1 MSFMSEFEYQNGTP
15 AGGSYQ
21 YNYTNPNGNKP
32 PKEKKKF
39 GLGAVI
45 AVAVISALLCGTV
58 SSAGVYGLMQ
68 RANASS
74 ASSSDT
80 VSQPSSTAAAVNQ
93 TTINVTESTDSVA
106 EAVAKKCT
114 GSVVGIRVTST
125 KTNTGFW
132 GQQTQSQSASE
143 GSGVIYTA
151 DGYIITNYHVISS
164 AVENAQ
170 YGSIADGTT
179 LQVYLASDPET
190 GVDATVVGYDASADI
205 ALLKIDRTGLPAVEI
220 GDSDKLTVGQKTIA
234 IGSPGGLE
242 YMGSVSQGIVSGL
255 NRSITTESG
264 VQMNLIQTDAA
275 INPGN
280 SGGALLDSTGKLIGI
295 NNAKMSGTDY
305 DGIGFAIPV
314 NEVVDI
320 CDRLIH
326 QEGTQQAYLGV
337 TINTYYTAEQLQMW
351 GYPSGVVV
359 YSVADNSPAAEAGIQ
374 AGDIICKINDT
385 AITSYASMISEK
397 NKYNSG
403 DTIKLTI
410 FRNRQSQEVS
420 VTLQ

>member
-1 MSFMSEFEYQNGTP
+1 MSEFEYQNGTP

-125 KTNTGFW
+125 TTNTGFW

>member
-1 MSFMSEFEYQNGTP
+1 MSEFEYQNGTP

-125 KTNTGFW
+125 TTNTGFW

-320 CDRLIH
+320 CNRLIH

>member
-1 MSFMSEFEYQNGTP
+1 MSEFEYQNGTP

-58 SSAGVYGLMQ
+58 SSAGVYVLMQ
-68 RANASS
+68 LANASS

-125 KTNTGFW
+125 TTNTGFW

-295 NNAKMSGTDY
+295 NNAKMSGTD
-305 DGIGFAIPV
+305 
-314 NEVVDI
+314 
-320 CDRLIH
+320 
-326 QEGTQQAYLGV
+326 
-337 TINTYYTAEQLQMW
+337 
-351 GYPSGVVV
+351 
-359 YSVADNSPAAEAGIQ
+359 
-374 AGDIICKINDT
+374 
-385 AITSYASMISEK
+385 
-397 NKYNSG
+397 
-403 DTIKLTI
+403 
-410 FRNRQSQEVS
+410 
-420 VTLQ
+420 

>member
-1 MSFMSEFEYQNGTP
+1 MSEFEYQNGTP

-80 VSQPSSTAAAVNQ
+80 VSQPSSTAAGVNQ

-125 KTNTGFW
+125 TTNTGFW

>member
-1 MSFMSEFEYQNGTP
+1 MSEFEYQNGTP

-125 KTNTGFW
+125 TTNTGFW

-190 GVDATVVGYDASADI
+190 GVDATVVGYDASAYI
-205 ALLKIDRTGLPAVEI
+205 ALLKIYRTGLPAVEI

>member
-1 MSFMSEFEYQNGTP
+1 MSEFEYQNGTP

-93 TTINVTESTDSVA
+93 TTINVTESTDSFA

-125 KTNTGFW
+125 TTNTGFW

>member
-1 MSFMSEFEYQNGTP
+1 MSEFEYQNGTP

-125 KTNTGFW
+125 TTNTGFW
-132 GQQTQSQSASE
+132 GQQTQNQSASE

>member
-1 MSFMSEFEYQNGTP
+1 MSEFEYQNGTP

-125 KTNTGFW
+125 TTNTGFW

-385 AITSYASMISEK
+385 VITSYASMISEK

>member
-1 MSFMSEFEYQNGTP
+1 MSEFEYQNGTP

-125 KTNTGFW
+125 TTNTGFW
-132 GQQTQSQSASE
+132 GQQTQNQSASE

-320 CDRLIH
+320 CNRLIH